1 MADGILDVIEVGRVL
16 VNVGSRT
23 NCDHAVGLH
32 HDNLSDLGLL
42 EGLDDVGVEGGGC
55 GVEQAVVVGGH
66 VIFLIGGLVF
76 LLVLVENVVEAL
88 TVFCSDLCL

>member
-1 MADGILDVIEVGRVL
+1 M
-16 VNVGSRT
+16 NVGSRT